1 MRHLLAASAF
11 VTLAVVMVA
20 GCGAGDPPSRSGAD
34 VEPVT
39 LRATSYEPGG
49 AIGSVTLA
57 EFARRASALS
67 NGAIRIKVGPDPDS
81 SRPDTSAEKI
91 AEIRKGYYDLGIVA
105 ARSFDKLGVPAFQA
119 LQAPFLVTSNELG
132 ERILE
137 DGIADEMLD
146 TLDRLSLE
154 GLALTYADRR
164 FPLGYG
170 APLISIDDYRGQSIA
185 ARPSAATYA
194 TLRALGAV
202 PTPVNGGDLAA
213 AAEAGT
219 VVGSEGV
226 LATNRPVSPG
236 TITANTSWYFKANAL
251 VVNRSVFEGLS
262 GAQRDVLRQAAMET
276 QAWAAGQHTDDA
288 TAAARYCA
296 DGNGA
301 VVVATDEQLRGLLAA
316 VAPVYTAM
324 ERDPISKKAITRIRE
339 LAGETPAPRPA
350 PCTPRASAGPTFTVA
365 ARGDQSVLDGTW
377 RLSVTARNLEAAG
390 ATADFVGLNTGV
402 WTFHLNGGEG
412 TVEQPRGNP
421 CLVAYQIDD
430 NRILFDFAARP
441 GSGCGGKI
449 EGTFELSGGAATFNW
464 TKDDSG
470 DPIAWDNAF
479 SAEGL
484 KRIGD
489 AP

>member
-1 MRHLLAASAF
+1 MRNPFASLAF
-11 VTLAVVMVA
+11 VTLAVLVVA

-57 EFARRASALS
+57 EFARRASARS
-67 NGAIRIKVGPDPDS
+67 NGAIKIKVGPDPDS

-170 APLISIDDYRGQSIA
+170 APLVSIDDYRGKSVA

-226 LATNRPVSPG
+226 LARTAPSRRGRSPQTRRGTSRRMSSSSTAPSSKGSRERSRRFCDRRPRRRKRGPPASTRMMPRRWRD
-236 TITANTSWYFKANAL
+236 TAPTETAPSWLQRTSN
-251 VVNRSVFEGLS
+251 
-262 GAQRDVLRQAAMET
+262 
-276 QAWAAGQHTDDA
+276 
-288 TAAARYCA
+288 
-296 DGNGA
+296 
-301 VVVATDEQLRGLLAA
+301 
-316 VAPVYTAM
+316 
-324 ERDPISKKAITRIRE
+324 
-339 LAGETPAPRPA
+339 
-350 PCTPRASAGPTFTVA
+350 
-365 ARGDQSVLDGTW
+365 
-377 RLSVTARNLEAAG
+377 
-390 ATADFVGLNTGV
+390 
-402 WTFHLNGGEG
+402 
-412 TVEQPRGNP
+412 
-421 CLVAYQIDD
+421 
-430 NRILFDFAARP
+430 
-441 GSGCGGKI
+441 
-449 EGTFELSGGAATFNW
+449 
-464 TKDDSG
+464 
-470 DPIAWDNAF
+470 
-479 SAEGL
+479 
-484 KRIGD
+484 
-489 AP
+489 